1 MFLEKLRV
9 QGWLDLFTNT
19 QIGCSISELAEFYAN
34 CVVTNGVVTSIVG
47 GHRIWFDTADLVEM
61 LGVPSDGFDVYV
73 HEDKNVLGEER
84 LLEVTR
90 NLAQNPQLTMSR
102 SVRKGGND
110 IFTSLVIL
118 VYNQE
123 CHSSGSGAKFD

>member
-1 MFLEKLRV
+1 M
-9 QGWLDLFTNT
+9 FTNI
-19 QIGCSISELAEFYAN
+19 QKGCTISQLAEFYTN
-34 CVVTNGVVTSIVG
+34 CVVTNGVVTRTVG
-47 GHRIWFDTADLVEM
+47 GHGIQFDAADLCEM

-84 LLEVTR
+84 LLELTR

-123 CHSSGSGAKFD
+123 CHSSGSRMKSS